1 MERRR
6 TINVQV
12 IWMSFSLNIFN
23 EINSLLEAGGR
34 GQKQKTNKTTT
45 TTTTTTIFKIDQKQ
59 PFLVSNLQ
67 SNK

>member
-12 IWMSFSLNIFN
+12 IWMSFSLNIFD

-45 TTTTTTIFKIDQKQ
+45 TTTTFKIDQKQ
-59 PFLVSNLQ
+59 PFSCLEPSIQ
-67 SNK
+67 